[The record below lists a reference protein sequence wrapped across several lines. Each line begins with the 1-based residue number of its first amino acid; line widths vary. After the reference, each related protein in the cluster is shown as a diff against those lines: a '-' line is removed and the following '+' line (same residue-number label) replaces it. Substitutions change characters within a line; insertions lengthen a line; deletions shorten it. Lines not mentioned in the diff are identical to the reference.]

1 MSNQY
6 VLVAIAIS
14 AVCTFALRALPFLI
28 SVQMK
33 IKSNKLKFL
42 GSILPPVIMA
52 VLLVYCLKE
61 VPDDVKTIGVPKIAG
76 VLVTGISYIRKNN
89 TILSIILGT
98 LCYMIFI

>member
-33 IKSNKLKFL
+33 IKSNKLEISWKYFTPGHYGGIACL
-42 GSILPPVIMA
+42 LSEGGS
-52 VLLVYCLKE
+52 
-61 VPDDVKTIGVPKIAG
+61 
-76 VLVTGISYIRKNN
+76 
-89 TILSIILGT
+89 
-98 LCYMIFI
+98 

>member
-33 IKSNKLKFL
+33 IKSNKLKF
-42 GSILPPVIMA
+42 I
-52 VLLVYCLKE
+52 
-61 VPDDVKTIGVPKIAG
+61 
-76 VLVTGISYIRKNN
+76 
-89 TILSIILGT
+89 
-98 LCYMIFI
+98 